1 MFAKFSN
8 ILETINNPDTKLYP
22 PNKQNTGFNK
32 TGAASLQSKLRC
44 NPTDAHMNHSFQNRK
59 PDSVIYKLNGG
70 GAFDIEAIGDNKPS
84 VKSDQSNFSDQEI
97 AHILDMSQVLM
108 TEIQPWRPFCISFLT
123 DTR

>member
-44 NPTDAHMNHSFQNRK
+44 NPTDAHTNHSFQNLK
-59 PDSVIYKLNGG
+59 PDSVIYMLNGG
-70 GAFDIEAIGDNKPS
+70 GAFYIEAIRDNKPS
-84 VKSDQSNFSDQEI
+84 VKSDQSKFSDQEI
-97 AHILDMSQVLM
+97 AHIHN
-108 TEIQPWRPFCISFLT
+108 
-123 DTR
+123 